1 MDEKY
6 LIGKLIDLAREN
18 ERQLCRLINYEDQ
31 LAAKDEELQKAYD
44 KIAMLESVE
53 LLAELKDIEN
63 GTRKE

>member
-6 LIGKLIDLAREN
+6 LID
-18 ERQLCRLINYEDQ
+18 RLILAVRECERRHIED
-31 LAAKDEELQKAYD
+31 LENRLTAKDEELQKAYD